1 MSLTIAEL
9 KALPF
14 GYLTGSDIKQFCAP
28 NLLIAE
34 YEKDST
40 SLQSGCNMAYE
51 ELKASLSN
59 RYSVDAELAL
69 TTGRNQLCVKITAI
83 MAIRNIL
90 GGAQNISD
98 KMVLDF
104 TWADKQLVAIR
115 NGQIALSLTIPEDS
129 EGNTA
134 VNYSS
139 AELIKSNFQ
148 TLG

>member
-14 GYLTGSDIKQFCAP
+14 GYLTGADIKQFCAP

-51 ELKASLSN
+51 EIRSSLSN

-134 VNYSS
+134 VNYSN